1 MEKIAKVHS
10 FILTGTDAVPVTV
23 ECTVTPGIG
32 IHIVGIP
39 DMDVKEALLRTVTAL
54 QAYGYRIPGKKVIIN
69 IAPVASD
76 AARGISGLDAAIAA
90 ALLAASGQEDLP
102 LLEEAV
108 IAGELAL
115 DGKMRAIAG
124 CLPAADMMSP
134 QDDTM
139 LVVPSVTEKEA
150 AALDRYW
157 PGTKAYVATSLRD
170 LVAILRGESDAY
182 AVTTP
187 SDVEDGERLPEG
199 YLSENT
205 LRGLTVAAAGGFD
218 VLLDTD
224 DKQTPDTLALL
235 LPTTDRKTI
244 AKIYSAAGF
253 PQPSRH
259 TPLRSVP
266 ASVSTMALLG
276 GGPHTA
282 PGEATLAHGG
292 VLCINDA
299 EMLPKALAEALRF
312 VHEDG
317 AVTLRRLRAT
327 VTMPARLTLVLQTSL
342 TLILRPKG
350 AQTAHL
356 ARLEERM
363 IRVLPGADVT
373 PVTRRRLADARDA
386 VAAARARQQERGGL
400 NATAPAAALLPDRDL
415 EDLAGRLITALG
427 ISAQRYA
434 MLLRVARTIADVD
447 GKDDVDS
454 AALAEA
460 AAYLIPAIPDAD
472 ATTA

>member
-1 MEKIAKVHS
+1 MKNITKAHS
-10 FILTGTDAVPVTV
+10 FILVGTNVVPVTV
-23 ECTVTPGIG
+23 ECAVTPGIG
-32 IHIVGIP
+32 VHIVGLA
-39 DMDVKEALLRTVTAL
+39 DTAVKEALLRTVTAL

-124 CLPAADMMSP
+124 CLPAADMMTP
-134 QDDTM
+134 RGDTI
-139 LVVPSVTEKEA
+139 LVVPSMTEKEA

-157 PGTKAYVATSLRD
+157 PGTKAYAAGSLRD
-170 LVAILRGESDAY
+170 LVAILNGNGKAY
-182 AVTTP
+182 AVTA
-187 SDVEDGERLPEG
+187 SDDTEDGERLPEG
-199 YLSENT
+199 CLSENT

-224 DKQTPDTLALL
+224 DMQTPNTLAFL
-235 LPTTDRKTI
+235 LPDADRK
-244 AKIYSAAGF
+244 AVAMIYSAAGH

-259 TPLRSVP
+259 TPLRRVH
-266 ASVSTMALLG
+266 ATASTMTLLG
-276 GGPHTA
+276 GGPDTA
-282 PGEATLAHGG
+282 PGQVTLAHGG
-292 VLCINDA
+292 VLCVDDA
-299 EMLPKALAEALRF
+299 EILSKTLAEALRF

-317 AVTLRRLRAT
+317 AATLRRLHTT
-327 VTMPARLTLVLQTSL
+327 VTMPARFTLVLRT
-342 TLILRPKG
+342 KG
-350 AQTAHL
+350 EQTAHL

-363 IRVLPGADVT
+363 IRVLPGANVT

-386 VAAARARQQERGGL
+386 VAAARERQLERGCL
-400 NATAPAAALLPDRDL
+400 NATTPAADLLPDRDL
-415 EDLAGRLITALG
+415 EDLAGRLIAALG

-447 GKDDVDS
+447 GKDAVDS

-460 AAYLIPAIPDAD
+460 AAYLIPIAKPEEK
-472 ATTA
+472 TA

>member
-1 MEKIAKVHS
+1 MEKIAKAHS
-10 FILTGTDAVPVTV
+10 FILIGTDAVPVTV

-39 DMDVKEALLRTVTAL
+39 DMAVKEALLRTVTAL
-54 QAYGYRIPGKKVIIN
+54 QAYGYRIPGKKIIIN

-102 LLEEAV
+102 LLDKAV

-124 CLPAADMMSP
+124 CLPAADMMTP
-134 QDDTM
+134 QSDTM
-139 LVVPSVTEKEA
+139 LVVPSMTEKEA
-150 AALDRYW
+150 TALDRYW
-157 PGTKAYVATSLRD
+157 PGTKAYTATRLRD

-182 AVTTP
+182 AVTAP
-187 SDVEDGERLPEG
+187 SGVEDGERLPEG
-199 YLSENT
+199 CLSENT

-235 LPTTDRKTI
+235 LPTTDGKNI

-259 TPLRSVP
+259 TPLCSVP

-276 GGPHTA
+276 GGPDTA
-282 PGEATLAHGG
+282 PGQVTLAHGG

-327 VTMPARLTLVLQTSL
+327 VTMPARVTLVLQTQGRRS
-342 TLILRPKG
+342 T
-350 AQTAHL
+350 HL
-356 ARLEERM
+356 AQLEERM
-363 IRVLPGADVT
+363 IRILPGADVT

-400 NATAPAAALLPDRDL
+400 NATAPATDLLPGKDL
-415 EDLAGRLITALG
+415 EDLAGRLIAALG
-427 ISAQRYA
+427 ISAQRYT

-460 AAYLIPAIPDAD
+460 AAYVIQSPQTDKQE
-472 ATTA
+472 

>member
-1 MEKIAKVHS
+1 MEKIAKAHS
-10 FILTGTDAVPVTV
+10 FILVGTDAVPVTV
-23 ECTVTPGIG
+23 ECAVTPGIG

-39 DMDVKEALLRTVTAL
+39 DTAVKEALLRTVTAL
-54 QAYGYRIPGKKVIIN
+54 QACGYHIPGKKIIIN

-90 ALLAASGQEDLP
+90 ALLTASGQEDLP

-115 DGKMRAIAG
+115 DGRMRAIAG
-124 CLPAADMMSP
+124 CLPAADMMMP
-134 QDDTM
+134 QGDTM

-157 PGTKAYVATSLRD
+157 PGTKAYAAGSLRD
-170 LVAILRGESDAY
+170 LLAILRGEPDAY
-182 AVTTP
+182 AVTAP
-187 SDVEDGERLPEG
+187 SDAEDDERLPEG
-199 YLSENT
+199 ALSENT

-224 DKQTPDTLALL
+224 DKKAPNTLAFL
-235 LPTTDRKTI
+235 LPATDGKTI
-244 AKIYSAAGF
+244 AKIYSAAGH

-266 ASVSTMALLG
+266 ATLSTMSLLG
-276 GGPHTA
+276 GGPAPA
-282 PGEATLAHGG
+282 PGEVTLAHGG
-292 VLCINDA
+292 VLCIDDA
-299 EMLPKALAEALRF
+299 EMLPKTLAEALRF

-317 AVTLRRLRAT
+317 AVTLRRLRTT
-327 VTMPARLTLVLQTSL
+327 VTMPARLTLVLRTSL
-342 TLILRPKG
+342 TLFLRTKG

-373 PVTRRRLADARDA
+373 PVTRQRLDAARDV
-386 VAAARARQQERGGL
+386 VAAARARQRERGSL
-400 NATAPAAALLPDRDL
+400 NAMAPAANLHPGKDL
-415 EDLAGRLITALG
+415 EDLAGTLIEALG
-427 ISAQRYA
+427 LSAQRYS

-447 GKDDVDS
+447 GKDDIDN

-460 AAYLIPAIPDAD
+460 AAYLIPMAKPEEKA
-472 ATTA
+472 A